1 MNEKCAVVG
10 IFGHEEASKLA
21 YFSLHALQHRGQEA
35 AGISSAD
42 GLKVHTI
49 KDRGLVMKV
58 FNEENLT
65 TLKGS
70 AAIGHTRYSTAGD
83 DSILDAQPVFARYD
97 LGEMAIVHNGN
108 LTNAEEVRNRL
119 IKRGAIFQTFMDTEN
134 LIHLIAKSEKDKLL
148 DRIIDAVQKIEGAFS
163 LVFLSRTKMF
173 AMRDRHGF
181 RPLSLGRLPN
191 GGYIVASETCAFD
204 LVGATFIRDVE
215 PGELIIFE
223 EGKAPKSIQ
232 IFEPT
237 PKHCIFEYV
246 YFARPDSSVFGQSV
260 YETRKNMGKEL
271 AKIEPVE
278 ADLVIPVPDGG
289 VPSAIGYA
297 QESDIPYE
305 MGIMR
310 NHYIGR
316 TFIEPTQ
323 EMRDLKVKMKLSP
336 MTDIIKGKRVIV
348 VDDSIVRGTT
358 SKRIIRMLKEAG
370 AKEVHMRISSPP
382 TTDPCYYGV
391 DTPDKDKLIAAN
403 MSTQEI
409 CDFIEADSLA
419 YLDEVSLL
427 RSVNSTVDEEKYC
440 TACFTGK
447 YIV

>member
-10 IFGHEEASKLA
+10 IFGHKEASKLA

-42 GLKVHTI
+42 GIKLHTI
-49 KDRGLVMKV
+49 KDRGLVMSV
-58 FNEENLT
+58 FDEKKLE
-65 TLKGS
+65 TLKGKN
-70 AAIGHTRYSTAGD
+70 AIGHTRYSTAGD

-108 LTNAEEVRNRL
+108 FTNAQEVRDAL
-119 IKRGAIFQTFMDTEN
+119 IKKGAIFQTFMDTEN
-134 LIHLIAKSEKDKLL
+134 LIHLIAKSEQEHLV
-148 DRIIDAVQKIEGAFS
+148 DRIIDAVKRIEGAFS

-173 AMRDRHGF
+173 AMRDRFGF
-181 RPLSLGRLPN
+181 RPLSLGRIGN
-191 GGYIVASETCAFD
+191 GGYVVASETCAFD
-204 LVGATFIRDVE
+204 LIGAKYIRDVE
-215 PGELIIFE
+215 PGELLIFE
-223 EGKAPKSIQ
+223 DDKAPQSIKV
-232 IFEPT
+232 FEPT

-246 YFARPDSSVFGQSV
+246 YFARPDSSVYGQSV
-260 YETRKNMGKEL
+260 YQMRKNMGVEL
-271 AKIEPVE
+271 SKIKPVD
-278 ADLVIPVPDGG
+278 ADIVIPVPDGG
-289 VPSAIGYA
+289 VPSAIGYS
-297 QESDIPYE
+297 QGSGIPYE

-336 MTDIIKGKRVIV
+336 MIDIIKGKSVIV

-358 SKRIIRMLKEAG
+358 SRRIVRMLKDAG
-370 AKEVHMRISSPP
+370 AREVHMRISSPP
-382 TTDPCYYGV
+382 TTDPCFYGV

-403 MSTQEI
+403 MSIDEI

-419 YLDEVSLL
+419 YLSEEALL
-427 RSVNSTVDEEKYC
+427 RSVNAANEDKYC